1 MIATQEK
8 VEIKT
13 GFSKAEDETI
23 AVEEFAGQLFQPD
36 ISFILFFVSS
46 LYDLDRINEE
56 LKKHFDC
63 PLFGCTTSGEI
74 TPEGY
79 QQHSITGF
87 SAGGEDIAA
96 HPFLLE
102 SLHDAEI
109 SDTTDIFTELKES
122 VQELRDVKPD
132 RNFFGMLLIDGL
144 SVMEEQ
150 VIAILHDAVEEM
162 PIVGGSAGDDIKFE
176 KTYVYANGRF
186 YSDAALFVVFET
198 ILPFVPIKT
207 QHFSASD
214 NRLVITKAL
223 PEKRIVC
230 EINGRPAAL
239 EYARIIGLDVKDIN
253 PQIFSAY
260 PVMLR
265 LGGKHYVRSIQK
277 VNDDGSLSFFCA
289 IDEGLVLRVA
299 SGENLVENL
308 NYAFEAVRQEI
319 PKIKLTIGFD
329 CILRLLEVKQKALE
343 PQVNE
348 IFKQNRVMGFNTYGE
363 QFNSV
368 HVNQTFTGIV
378 LGERS

>member
-1 MIATQEK
+1 MITQTET

-13 GFSKAEDETI
+13 GYSRAGAEAV
-23 AVEEFAGQLFQPD
+23 AVEELAQQLLQPD
-36 ISFILFFVSS
+36 LSFVVFFVSS
-46 LYDLDRINEE
+46 LYNLDLINDE
-56 LKKHFDC
+56 LQKYFTC

-79 QQHSITGF
+79 LQHSISGF
-87 SAGGEDIAA
+87 SAGGEGFYA

-109 SDTTDIFTELKES
+109 SNTTQVFNELKEDLK
-122 VQELRDVKPD
+122 EIRETNPD
-132 RNFFGMLLIDGL
+132 HNLFGMLLIDGL

-150 VIAILHDAVEEM
+150 VIAILGDAVGDA

-176 KTYVYANGRF
+176 KTFVYANGKF
-186 YSDAALFVVFET
+186 YSDAALFIMFET
-198 ILPFVPIKT
+198 VLPFAPLKT

-223 PEKRIVC
+223 PEHRIVY
-230 EINGRPAAL
+230 EINGKPAAQ
-239 EYARIIGLDVKDIN
+239 EYARIIGLDVEDIN
-253 PQIFSAY
+253 PQIFSTY

-308 NYAFEAVRQEI
+308 SEAFTMIRQEI
-319 PKIKLTIGFD
+319 PNIKLTIGFD
-329 CILRLLEVKQKALE
+329 CILRLLEVKQKHLE
-343 PQVNE
+343 SQVNE
-348 IFKQNRVMGFNTYGE
+348 IFKENRVMGFNTYGE

-378 LGERS
+378 LGEMS